1 MTIQP
6 AFYPFAN
13 LDARTDSPL
22 DGLDAPEALRHAYA
36 GRPLVCRIGEF
47 VHAVTLDTPDGRG
60 ATEYDAITRPVGAHP
75 GTPFGERDFWSRA
88 VRARR
93 RFYVTHVPNTLAF
106 LTANDRTY
114 AGYLLID
121 DTWYHVGYDSGYDQ
135 YVIRDVTLNEPRE
148 HMHHYFY
155 EEAFA
160 GDDYATTFTP
170 DAFAEL
176 LHAHPFVPR
185 PAFVRAD

>member
-1 MTIQP
+1 MPNPP
-6 AFYPFAN
+6 ALYPFAD
-13 LDARTDSPL
+13 LAARPDSPL
-22 DGLDAPEALRHAYA
+22 ERLDAPEALRHAYA

-47 VHAVTLDTPDGRG
+47 VHAVTLDVPDSRGG

-93 RFYVTHVPNTLAF
+93 PFYVTHVANTLAF
-106 LTANDRTY
+106 LKAHDRTY

-121 DTWYHVGYDSGYDQ
+121 NTWHHVGYDSGYDE
-135 YVIRDVTLNEPRE
+135 YVIRDVRL
-148 HMHHYFY
+148 HYFY

-160 GDDYATTFTP
+160 RDDYAAAYEP
-170 DAFAEL
+170 DAFTDL
-176 LHAHPFVPR
+176 LHNHPFIPR
-185 PAFVRAD
+185 PAFVGMG